1 MCVRGGILSG
11 IRDFGKGLWHGA
23 TGVLT
28 QPIKGAKEEGIVGF
42 GKGIGKGVVGI
53 AAKPLAGTFDL
64 ISQTADGI
72 KNTTTY
78 FSDNT
83 RERVRPPRYIGE
95 DHVLT
100 PFSKKKSEGKLTLF
114 NLDDQ
119 SHQDEHYLWHLE
131 GQVRGTPHLMRAKL
145 NTALTTSFAHFRARV
160 SCVVCGCVVCGRE
173 GTRHILLCTDKSCY
187 FINAEDPK
195 KSIWQFP
202 LRGLNRCEV
211 TQGNLVIYLNQS
223 SSANLFEAATTLGTT
238 ISHPPPRDVRRT
250 PGSSRRGHCAG
261 AGADRRVVP
270 FGLPQADIAQRK
282 LTDTKIKY
290 ARPLALSC
298 SSPAALCAGV
308 QPRSLSHHL
317 WPG

>member
-1 MCVRGGILSG
+1 MSG

-131 GQVRGTPHLMRAKL
+131 GQVRGTSHLMGAKL
-145 NTALTTSFAHFRARV
+145 AQPSALLSLTFARACVVRRVRLSCAVEKARV
-160 SCVVCGCVVCGRE
+160 TFCCAR
-173 GTRHILLCTDKSCY
+173 TR
-187 FINAEDPK
+187 
-195 KSIWQFP
+195 
-202 LRGLNRCEV
+202 
-211 TQGNLVIYLNQS
+211 
-223 SSANLFEAATTLGTT
+223 AAT
-238 ISHPPPRDVRRT
+238 SSMPRTRRS
-250 PGSSRRGHCAG
+250 PSGSSRSAVSTG
-261 AGADRRVVP
+261 AR
-270 FGLPQADIAQRK
+270 
-282 LTDTKIKY
+282 
-290 ARPLALSC
+290 
-298 SSPAALCAGV
+298 
-308 QPRSLSHHL
+308 
-317 WPG
+317 

>member
-1 MCVRGGILSG
+1 MRWCGILSG

-145 NTALTTSFAHFRARV
+145 CTALTTSFAHFRARV
-160 SCVVCGCVVCGRE
+160 SCAVVSCAVEKARVTFCCAR
-173 GTRHILLCTDKSCY
+173 TR
-187 FINAEDPK
+187 
-195 KSIWQFP
+195 
-202 LRGLNRCEV
+202 
-211 TQGNLVIYLNQS
+211 
-223 SSANLFEAATTLGTT
+223 AAT
-238 ISHPPPRDVRRT
+238 SSMPRTRRS
-250 PGSSRRGHCAG
+250 PSGSSRSAVSTG
-261 AGADRRVVP
+261 AR
-270 FGLPQADIAQRK
+270 
-282 LTDTKIKY
+282 
-290 ARPLALSC
+290 
-298 SSPAALCAGV
+298 
-308 QPRSLSHHL
+308 
-317 WPG
+317 